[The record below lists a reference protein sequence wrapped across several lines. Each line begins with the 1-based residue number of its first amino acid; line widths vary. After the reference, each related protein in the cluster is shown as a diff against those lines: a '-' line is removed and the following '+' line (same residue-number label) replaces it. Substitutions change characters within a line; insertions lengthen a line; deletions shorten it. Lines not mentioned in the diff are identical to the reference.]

1 MMQFIRRSLVVFLLP
16 VFMSLAACS
25 ASLVRDV
32 TPPPQAQ
39 VQPAATAIP
48 TQTLAAAPTSQ
59 PTGEVTDEP
68 TLNGNTSVI
77 PTSPGTFN
85 IQGQINNGSGG
96 SIPADLTVVL
106 QGYDNMQVAITE
118 ESQAAADG
126 SFSFTDV
133 ERVADRVFVAVLE
146 YDGILFGSDVV
157 HAADIPADG
166 NLDLNI
172 PIYDHTSDV
181 SQLYADKAH
190 LFLSFLAADRL
201 QVMVYLLVSN
211 PSNLVV
217 SPAST
222 DQPVLD
228 FALPQDAANLQFE
241 DSGMSQRY
249 IQTSDGIGDM
259 LEVMPGL
266 QQHEILFSYE
276 VPYTG
281 KRALNFSFPI
291 QVNSA
296 TVMMAVDKVK
306 MSSPQLVETDTMS
319 TSMGDMRVFSGQN
332 LADGQAFEINLS
344 GRSNLDSSTGI
355 SRNLSLGIG
364 LGAFAVVL
372 VGAGFWINRRQK
384 REVVEPVA
392 SHLGENELLDAII
405 SLDEQYERGYIGLDE
420 YESRRAELKEDL
432 RRVRK
437 EN

>member
-1 MMQFIRRSLVVFLLP
+1 
-16 VFMSLAACS
+16 
-25 ASLVRDV
+25 
-32 TPPPQAQ
+32 
-39 VQPAATAIP
+39 
-48 TQTLAAAPTSQ
+48 
-59 PTGEVTDEP
+59 
-68 TLNGNTSVI
+68 
-77 PTSPGTFN
+77 
-85 IQGQINNGSGG
+85 
-96 SIPADLTVVL
+96 
-106 QGYDNMQVAITE
+106 
-118 ESQAAADG
+118 
-126 SFSFTDV
+126 
-133 ERVADRVFVAVLE
+133 VAVLE

-306 MSSPQLVETDTMS
+306 MSSPQLVESDTMS

-332 LADGQAFEINLS
+332 LAAGQAFEINLS